1 MFAELLLEKSRQ
13 FTRTAAVRPGTH
25 SESTFKPAEMMKRC
39 FVTDTPEPIAMFRKG
54 LFVIT
59 ALAAAMSAQTFEIG
73 GQQSQPPA
81 QQQSTKQGRKAKGAS
96 PSGAAQNSEENSLR
110 FGVSIDATR
119 EQHAAD
125 DALRHNNAPVAYA
138 HAKRS
143 VEMAPGDKSTWFTL
157 GYAARLAGHL
167 SESES
172 AYKKGLQLSPDAAE
186 GLSGLAQTY
195 FRMGRVD
202 DAKRMLLDVI
212 AKYPTR
218 VDDQMM
224 AGELFMQSGDIP
236 RALQI
241 LQHAEQIKPSAHAEL
256 LMAIGYMKQHE
267 PGRAKQMLDAA
278 RRRDPNNIDVF
289 RAVANFQRESHDYQG
304 AIATLKSAPMQKPDL
319 LADLGYTYEL
329 AGMKQEAADTYSRY
343 ASADP
348 KNINAQ
354 LSAAQAWMRLNNLDK
369 AQQFVNQAAAIDPE
383 YYRLHAVRAAFARMQ
398 NKDDVAA
405 KEYEAA
411 LARMPEDVPE
421 GPIFP
426 IELRLNLSELYK
438 GLGNNAAAQQQ
449 IALAEQQIDKIQVEG
464 TQKAEFL
471 RVRASIEL
479 GGNDYNAAT
488 RDLQDAMK
496 LDPNNSNI
504 ELQYANLLWILQKK
518 PESEQ
523 IYLNVLK
530 HDPANRYAFESLGYL
545 MRDEGKIPQA
555 EQYFHQM
562 AKLYPADYVPYLALG
577 DMYTSIDRLDEA
589 EVAYEQGY
597 KLAPQSAALIAGGS
611 NAAIQNHK
619 FQLAGAWVH
628 RSTPAMMDDP
638 RIQREWERYL
648 FLDGKYRESAQFG
661 YKVLAQRPKDLD
673 GAVYLAYGLYNL
685 GRYDDTLALASQY
698 ELMLPKEPNFPL
710 LEGHVHKQQGLLD
723 QAVDDYGRALKRD
736 PKMVEAFVNRGYV
749 ENDLQDA
756 EAAIADFDQALK
768 YQPNNGS
775 ARLGAAFSNLE
786 LHRSHAA
793 LDQVAQ
799 AEKIVGVSAAT
810 HEVKATAY
818 RQLRQLQKAE
828 TEYRAA
834 ITLAPSD
841 VSLHTALADTLY
853 YEHKYRPAIDQ
864 LAIAIREAP
873 DDPFLYAQRAHAEA
887 ELKMRSATLEDVKL
901 AEEQGPDQGAV
912 LLATG
917 DALLL
922 LGEKEAAQQRFARAL
937 DAPDTNRVETR
948 LAFARLFVN
957 QHRYDD
963 ARQQVSLGFTEARVG
978 EASPATADDLVAAGN
993 IFLSMNDFE
1002 LAQKLY
1008 ERAKES
1014 GAADEQVAVGM
1025 ANVALAQGDDRQ
1037 AEQYL
1042 ATLGNRDQYVDDYDY
1057 MLAEGSIYR
1066 MRHDMPNAVN
1076 AFARAN
1082 ALAPENDNSEA
1093 QRSLHE
1099 AAGEAGMP
1107 VSGKFNVLSDFSMAP
1122 VFDDATIY
1130 TADAKLAG
1138 LSGNSSQLPTARR
1151 LVETQYTQGY
1161 RYHPGTDIPVVSGF
1175 FQLDHYAGNYSL
1187 PFASRVVSTDTN
1199 NYNIN
1204 SGLNPVLRLGS
1215 AKFEFNTGLQF
1226 TIRRDSNAQ
1235 TKFDV
1240 DQNLFRQFVYLS
1252 SSPLFNAL
1260 TIRGQAYHE
1269 SGPFTLQHLSS
1280 GEKGARLDFTVGRPW
1295 GKTALVTGYTVRDL
1309 QFNPLP
1315 SEFFS
1320 TSSYIGLQR
1329 KIGQKLT
1336 VTPMVETIRS
1346 WRVEGPQFAR
1356 AEAFMPAGSFE
1367 YRPTEKWTV
1376 DGNFAWQAGRGK
1388 DPLLHAYDNVQS
1400 GIFIS
1405 YLKPLRQNQR
1415 DGIGEFPVEYPIRF
1429 SVGVQQQSFFNL
1441 AGHGQA
1447 EIVPIVRLT
1456 VF

>member
-1 MFAELLLEKSRQ
+1 MKSSPVDTIFA
-13 FTRTAAVRPGTH
+13 
-25 SESTFKPAEMMKRC
+25 
-39 FVTDTPEPIAMFRKG
+39 PIAMFRKVS
-54 LFVIT
+54 LSIIV
-59 ALAAAMSAQTFEIG
+59 LAAVASLPAQTFEIG
-73 GQQSQPPA
+73 GQQSQSAPQAKQPA
-81 QQQSTKQGRKAKGAS
+81 KKKSGRIGSAGSTAS
-96 PSGAAQNSEENSLR
+96 AQPENPEQEGSALS
-110 FGVSIDATR
+110 FGGGINVQR
-119 EQHAAD
+119 EARAAD
-125 DALRHNNAPVAYA
+125 DALKHNNPAAAYT
-138 HAKRS
+138 HAKRV
-143 VEMAPGDKSTWFTL
+143 VEMAPGDKASWFTL
-157 GYAARLAGHL
+157 GYAARLSGHL
-167 SESES
+167 SDSEN
-172 AYKKGLQLSPDAAE
+172 AYKHGLQISPNSAD

-195 FRMGRVD
+195 FRMGRVN

-212 AKYPTR
+212 AKYPNR

-236 RALQI
+236 QALQI

-267 PGRAKQMLDAA
+267 PARAKQLLDMA
-278 RRRDPNNIDVF
+278 RRRDPNNIDIF
-289 RAVANFQRESHDYQG
+289 RAVANFQRESRDYAG
-304 AIATLKSAPMQKPDL
+304 AIATLKSAPSQKPDL

-329 AGMKQEAADTYSRY
+329 AGMKNEAADTYSRY
-343 ASADP
+343 ATADP
-348 KNINAQ
+348 KSINAQ
-354 LSAAQAWMRLNNLDK
+354 LSAAQAWMRIGDATK
-369 AQQFVNQAAAIDPE
+369 TQQFIDRAAGINPD
-383 YYRLHAVRAAFARMQ
+383 YYRLHAVRAALAKTQ
-398 NKDDVAA
+398 NKDEVAA

-411 LARMPEDVPE
+411 LARLPEDVPE

-426 IELRLNLSELYK
+426 IELRLNLSEIYK
-438 GLGNNAAAQQQ
+438 GLGDTAAAQHQ
-449 IALAEQQIDKIQVEG
+449 IALAEEQINKIQVEG
-464 TQKAEFL
+464 PQKAEFL
-471 RVRASIEL
+471 RVRASIEV
-479 GGNDYNAAT
+479 GGNNYDAAAK
-488 RDLQDAMK
+488 DLQDAMK

-518 PESEQ
+518 SDAEQ
-523 IYLNVLK
+523 VYLAVLK
-530 HDPANRYAFESLGYL
+530 HDPNNRYAYESLGYL
-545 MRDEGKIPQA
+545 MRDEGKVPQA
-555 EQYFHQM
+555 EDYFHKM
-562 AKLYPADYVPYLALG
+562 AKLFPNDYIPYLALG
-577 DMYTSIDRLDEA
+577 DMYTSLDRLDEA
-589 EVAYEQGY
+589 EAAYEQGY
-597 KLAPQSAALIAGGS
+597 KLAPQNPAIVAGGS

-619 FQLAGAWVH
+619 FQLAGTWVH

-638 RIQREWERYL
+638 RIQREWERAL

-673 GAVYLAYGLYNL
+673 GSVYLAYDLYNL

-698 ELMLPKEPNFPL
+698 ELTLPAEPNFPL
-710 LEGHVHKQQGLLD
+710 LEGHVHKQQALLD
-723 QAVDDYGRALKRD
+723 QAVDDYGRALQRD
-736 PKMVEAFVNRGYV
+736 PKMVEAYVNRGYV
-749 ENDLQDA
+749 ENDLQNA

-768 YQPNNGS
+768 FQPNNGS

-799 AEKIVGVSAAT
+799 AEKILGPSGAT

-834 ITLAPSD
+834 IALAPSD
-841 VSLHTALADTLY
+841 TSLHIALADTLY

-864 LAIAIREAP
+864 LTLAIREEP

-887 ELKMRSATLEDVKL
+887 ELKMRSETLQDVKL

-922 LGEKEAAQQRFARAL
+922 LGEKDAAQQRFARAL

-978 EASPATADDLVAAGN
+978 EAAPATADDLVAAGN
-993 IFLSMNDFE
+993 IFLSMNDFD

-1025 ANVALAQGDDRQ
+1025 ANVALAQGDDRR

-1042 ATLGNRDQYVDDYDY
+1042 EALGSRDQYLDDYDY
-1057 MLAEGSIYR
+1057 MLAEGAIHR
-1066 MRHDMPNAVN
+1066 MRHDMPEAVS

-1082 ALAPENDNSEA
+1082 ALAPETDNNEV

-1099 AAGEAGMP
+1099 AAGEEGMP
-1107 VSGKFNVLSDFSMAP
+1107 VKGNFNTLSDFSVAP
-1122 VFDDATIY
+1122 VFDDSTIY
-1130 TADAKLAG
+1130 TTDAKING
-1138 LSGNSSQLPTARR
+1138 LTANNSQLPSGRR

-1161 RYHPGTDIPVVSGF
+1161 RYHPTGGIPEVSGF
-1175 FQLDHYAGNYSL
+1175 FQLDHYSGNYSL
-1187 PFASRVVSTDTN
+1187 PFASRVVSTSTN
-1199 NYNIN
+1199 NYNFN
-1204 SGLNPVLRLGS
+1204 GGLNPVLRLGD
-1215 AKFEFNTGLQF
+1215 ARFDFDTGLQF
-1226 TIRRDSNAQ
+1226 TLRRDSNARSR
-1235 TKFDV
+1235 FDV
-1240 DQNLFRQFVYLS
+1240 NQNLFRQFVYLS

-1269 SGPFTLQHLSS
+1269 SGPFTLQNLNSS
-1280 GEKGARLDFTVGRPW
+1280 EKGARIDFTVGRPW
-1295 GKTALVTGYTVRDL
+1295 GKNALVTGYTIRDL
-1309 QFNPLP
+1309 QFNPVV

-1320 TSSYIGLQR
+1320 TSSYIGFQR
-1329 KIGQKLT
+1329 KFGQRFT
-1336 VTPMVETIRS
+1336 VTPMVEMIRS
-1346 WRVEGPQFAR
+1346 WRVLTTQYAR

-1367 YRPTEKWTV
+1367 YRPSEKWTV
-1376 DGNFAWQAGRGK
+1376 DGNFSWQSGRGK
-1388 DPLLHAYDNVQS
+1388 DPLLHAYDNMQS
-1400 GIFIS
+1400 GIYIS
-1405 YLKPLRQNQR
+1405 YLKPWRQKQH
-1415 DGIGEFPVEYPIRF
+1415 DGLGEFPVEYPIRF
-1429 SVGVQQQSFFNL
+1429 SVGVQQQNFFNL

-1447 EIVPIVRLT
+1447 EIVPVIRLT
-1456 VF
+1456 LF

>member
-1 MFAELLLEKSRQ
+1 
-13 FTRTAAVRPGTH
+13 
-25 SESTFKPAEMMKRC
+25 MMKSSSEAKD
-39 FVTDTPEPIAMFRKG
+39 FAP
-54 LFVIT
+54 L
-59 ALAAAMSAQTFEIG
+59 ALAWKTVFVVVALATSSCLAQTWEVG
-73 GQQSQPPA
+73 GQSQPA
-81 QQQSTKQGRKAKGAS
+81 QQKTQPQHKTGKAAA
-96 PSGAAQNSEENSLR
+96 PSVAPEENSLQ
-110 FGVSIDATR
+110 FGSSIEATR
-119 EQHAAD
+119 QQRAAD
-125 DALRHNNAPVAYA
+125 DALRHNNAPAAYE
-138 HAKRS
+138 HAKRA
-143 VEMAPGDKSTWFTL
+143 VDMAPGDKSTWFTL
-157 GYAARLAGHL
+157 GYAARLSGHL
-167 SESES
+167 SDSER
-172 AYKKGLQLSPDAAE
+172 AYKHGLQLSPNSPE
-186 GLSGLAQTY
+186 GMSGLAQTY
-195 FRMGRVD
+195 FRQGRVD

-212 AKYPTR
+212 QKYPNR
-218 VDDQMM
+218 IDDQMM

-236 RALQI
+236 QALQI

-267 PGRAKQMLDAA
+267 TARAKQLLDMA
-278 RRRDPNNIDVF
+278 RRRDPNNIDIF
-289 RAVANFQRESHDYQG
+289 RAVANFQREGHDYQG
-304 AIATLKSAPMQKPDL
+304 AIATLKSAPVQKPDL

-329 AGMKQEAADTYSRY
+329 AGMKQEAADTYSKY
-343 ASADP
+343 ATSDP

-354 LSAAQAWMRLNNLDK
+354 LSAAQAWMRLNNIDK
-369 AQQFVNQAAAIDPE
+369 AQQFISQAATIDPD
-383 YYRLHAVRAAFARMQ
+383 YYRLHAVRASLAKTQ
-398 NKDDVAA
+398 NKDAVAA
-405 KEYEAA
+405 QEYEAA

-426 IELRLNLSELYK
+426 IELRLNLSEIYK

-449 IALAEQQIDKIQVEG
+449 IALAEQAIDKIQVEG
-464 TQKAEFL
+464 PQKAEFL
-471 RVRASIEL
+471 RVRASVAT
-479 GGNDYNAAT
+479 GSQNYAAAAK
-488 RDLQDAMK
+488 DLQDAMQ

-504 ELQYANLLWILQKK
+504 ELQYANLLWIQQKK
-518 PESEQ
+518 SDAQQ
-523 IYLNVLK
+523 IYLAVLK
-530 HDPANRYAFESLGYL
+530 HDPANRFALESLGYL
-545 MRDEGKIPQA
+545 MRDMGKIPEA

-562 AKLYPADYVPYLALG
+562 AKLYPDDYVPYLALG
-577 DMYTSIDRLDEA
+577 DMYTAIDKLDQA

-597 KLAPQSAALIAGGS
+597 KLAPQNPALVAGGA

-619 FQLAGAWVH
+619 FQLAQMWVH

-638 RIQREWERYL
+638 RVQREWERSL
-648 FLDGKYRESAQFG
+648 FFEGKYRESAQFG

-673 GAVYLAYGLYNL
+673 GAVYLAYALYNL
-685 GRYDDTLALASQY
+685 GRYDDTLALASRY
-698 ELMLPKEPNFPL
+698 EVMLPQEPNFPL
-710 LEGHVHKQQGLLD
+710 LQGHVHKQQGLLD
-723 QAVDDYGRALKRD
+723 KAADDYGRALKRD

-756 EAAIADFDQALK
+756 DAAIADFNQALK
-768 YQPNNGS
+768 FQPNNGS

-799 AEKIVGVSAAT
+799 AEKILGVSAAT

-834 ITLAPSD
+834 ITMSPSD

-853 YEHKYRPAIDQ
+853 YEHKYKPAIDQ
-864 LAIAIREAP
+864 LTIAIREQS

-901 AEEQGPDQGAV
+901 AEDQAPDQGAV

-922 LGEKEAAQQRFARAL
+922 LGEKDAAQQRFARAL
-937 DAPDTNRVETR
+937 DSPDTNRVETR

-957 QHRYDD
+957 QHKYDD
-963 ARQQVSLGFTEARVG
+963 ARQQVALGFTEARVG
-978 EASPATADDLVAAGN
+978 ESMPATADDLVAAGN
-993 IFLSMNDFE
+993 IFLSMNDFD

-1008 ERAKES
+1008 ERAKEA
-1014 GAADEQVAVGM
+1014 GAADEQVAIGM
-1025 ANVALAQGDDRQ
+1025 ANVALAQGDDRR

-1042 ATLGNRDQYVDDYDY
+1042 ASLGNRDQYLDDYDY

-1066 MRHDMPNAVN
+1066 MRHDMPNAVS

-1082 ALAPENDNSEA
+1082 ALAPENDNNEV

-1107 VSGKFNVLSDFSMAP
+1107 ITGNVNLLSDFSIAP
-1122 VFDDATIY
+1122 VFDDSTIY
-1130 TADAKLAG
+1130 TTDARLAG
-1138 LSGNSSQLPTARR
+1138 LTGNTSQLPTARR
-1151 LVETQYTQGY
+1151 LVETQFTQGY
-1161 RYHPGTDIPVVSGF
+1161 RYHPGPGIPVVSGF

-1187 PFASRVVSTDTN
+1187 PFASRVVATDTN
-1199 NYNIN
+1199 NYNLNGGI
-1204 SGLNPVLRLGS
+1204 NPVLRLGS

-1226 TIRRDSNAQ
+1226 TVRRDSNER

-1240 DQNLFRQFVYLS
+1240 NQNLFRQFAYMS

-1260 TIRGQAYHE
+1260 TIRAMAYHE

-1280 GEKGARLDFTVGRPW
+1280 GEKGARIDFTVGRPW
-1295 GKTALVTGYTVRDL
+1295 GKNALVTGYTVRDL
-1309 QFNPLP
+1309 QFNPII

-1320 TSSYIGLQR
+1320 TSSYVGFQR
-1329 KIGQKLT
+1329 QFGQKLT
-1336 VTPMVETIRS
+1336 LTPMVQMIRS
-1346 WRVEGPQFAR
+1346 WRVEAPQYAR
-1356 AEAFMPAGSFE
+1356 AEAFMPAATFE

-1376 DGNFAWQAGRGK
+1376 DGNFAWQSGRGK

-1400 GIFIS
+1400 GIYIS

-1415 DGIGEFPVEYPIRF
+1415 DGLGEFPVEYPIRF
-1429 SVGVQQQSFFNL
+1429 SVGVQQQNFFNL
-1441 AGHGQA
+1441 AGSGQT
-1447 EIVPIVRLT
+1447 EIVPVIRLT
-1456 VF
+1456 LF

>member
-1 MFAELLLEKSRQ
+1 MKSSSETKDFAPL
-13 FTRTAAVRPGTH
+13 
-25 SESTFKPAEMMKRC
+25 
-39 FVTDTPEPIAMFRKG
+39 
-54 LFVIT
+54 
-59 ALAAAMSAQTFEIG
+59 ALAWKTVFVVVALATSSCLAQTWEVG
-73 GQQSQPPA
+73 GQSQPA
-81 QQQSTKQGRKAKGAS
+81 QQKTQPQHKAGKASS
-96 PSGAAQNSEENSLR
+96 PSVAPEENSLQ
-110 FGVSIDATR
+110 FGSSIEATR
-119 EQHAAD
+119 QQRAAD
-125 DALRHNNAPVAYA
+125 DALRHNNAPAAYQ
-138 HAKRS
+138 HAQRA
-143 VEMAPGDKSTWFTL
+143 VELAPGDKSTWFTL

-167 SESES
+167 SDSER
-172 AYKKGLQLSPDAAE
+172 AYKHGLQLSPNSPD
-186 GLSGLAQTY
+186 GMSGLAQTY
-195 FRMGRVD
+195 FRQGRVN

-212 AKYPTR
+212 QKYPNR
-218 VDDQMM
+218 IDDQMM

-236 RALQI
+236 QALQI

-267 PGRAKQMLDAA
+267 TGRAKQLLDMA
-278 RRRDPNNIDVF
+278 RRRDPNNIDIF
-289 RAVANFQRESHDYQG
+289 RAVANFQREGHDYQG
-304 AIATLKSAPMQKPDL
+304 AIATLKSAPVQKPDL
-319 LADLGYTYEL
+319 LADLGYTYDL
-329 AGMKQEAADTYSRY
+329 AGMKQEAADTYSKY
-343 ASADP
+343 ATSDP

-369 AQQFVNQAAAIDPE
+369 AQQFISQAATIDPD
-383 YYRLHAVRAAFARMQ
+383 YYRLHAVRASLAKTQ
-398 NKDDVAA
+398 NKDAVAA
-405 KEYEAA
+405 QEYEAA

-426 IELRLNLSELYK
+426 IELRLNLSEIYK

-449 IALAEQQIDKIQVEG
+449 IALAEQAIDKIQVEG
-464 TQKAEFL
+464 PQKAEFL
-471 RVRASIEL
+471 RVRASIAM
-479 GGNDYNAAT
+479 GSQNYAAAAK
-488 RDLQDAMK
+488 DLQDAMQ

-504 ELQYANLLWILQKK
+504 ELQYANLLWIQQKK
-518 PESEQ
+518 SDAQQ
-523 IYLNVLK
+523 IYLAVLK
-530 HDPANRYAFESLGYL
+530 HDPANRFALESLGYL
-545 MRDEGKIPQA
+545 MRDMGKIPEA
-555 EQYFHQM
+555 EQYFHEM
-562 AKLYPADYVPYLALG
+562 AKLYPDDYVPYLALG
-577 DMYTSIDRLDEA
+577 DMYTAIDKLDQA

-597 KLAPQSAALIAGGS
+597 KLAPQNAALVAGGA

-619 FQLAGAWVH
+619 FQLAQTWVH

-638 RIQREWERYL
+638 RVQREWERSL
-648 FLDGKYRESAQFG
+648 FFEGKYRESAQFG
-661 YKVLAQRPKDLD
+661 YKVLVQRPKDLD
-673 GAVYLAYGLYNL
+673 GAVYLAYALYNL
-685 GRYDDTLALASQY
+685 GRYDDTLALASRY
-698 ELMLPKEPNFPL
+698 EVMLPQEPNFPL
-710 LEGHVHKQQGLLD
+710 LQGHVHKQQGLLD
-723 QAVDDYGRALKRD
+723 KAVDDYGRALKRD

-756 EAAIADFDQALK
+756 DAAIADFDQALK
-768 YQPNNGS
+768 LQPNNGS

-799 AEKIVGVSAAT
+799 AEKILGVSAAT

-834 ITLAPSD
+834 ITMSPSD

-853 YEHKYRPAIDQ
+853 YEHKYKPAIDQ
-864 LAIAIREAP
+864 LTIAIREQS

-901 AEEQGPDQGAV
+901 AENQAPDQGAV

-937 DAPDTNRVETR
+937 DAPDTNRVEAR

-957 QHRYDD
+957 QHKYDD
-963 ARQQVSLGFTEARVG
+963 ARQQVSLGFTEARIG
-978 EASPATADDLVAAGN
+978 ESMPATADDLVAAGN
-993 IFLSMNDFE
+993 IFLSMNDFD

-1008 ERAKES
+1008 ERAKEA
-1014 GAADEQVAVGM
+1014 GAADEQVAIGM
-1025 ANVALAQGDDRQ
+1025 ANVALAQGDDRR

-1042 ATLGNRDQYVDDYDY
+1042 ASLGNRDQYLDDYDY

-1066 MRHDMPNAVN
+1066 MRHDMPNAVS

-1082 ALAPENDNSEA
+1082 ALAPENDNNEV

-1107 VSGKFNVLSDFSMAP
+1107 ITSSVNVLSDFSIAP

-1130 TADAKLAG
+1130 TTDARLAG

-1151 LVETQYTQGY
+1151 LVETQFTQGY
-1161 RYHPGTDIPVVSGF
+1161 RYHPGSGIPVVSGF

-1187 PFASRVVSTDTN
+1187 PFASRIVSTDTN
-1199 NYNIN
+1199 NYNLNGGI
-1204 SGLNPVLRLGS
+1204 NPVLRLGS
-1215 AKFEFNTGLQF
+1215 AKFEFNSGLQF
-1226 TIRRDSNAQ
+1226 TVRRDSNER

-1240 DQNLFRQFVYLS
+1240 NQNLFRQFAYVA

-1260 TIRGQAYHE
+1260 TIRGMAYHE

-1280 GEKGARLDFTVGRPW
+1280 GEKGARLDFTIGRPW
-1295 GKTALVTGYTVRDL
+1295 GKNALVTGYTIRDL
-1309 QFNPLP
+1309 QFNPII

-1320 TSSYIGLQR
+1320 TSSYIGFQR
-1329 KIGQKLT
+1329 QFGQKLT
-1336 VTPMVETIRS
+1336 LTPMVQMIRS
-1346 WRVEGPQFAR
+1346 WRVEAPQYAR
-1356 AEAFMPAGSFE
+1356 AEAFMPAATFE

-1376 DGNFAWQAGRGK
+1376 DGNFAWQSGRGK

-1400 GIFIS
+1400 GIYIS

-1415 DGIGEFPVEYPIRF
+1415 DGLGEFPVEYPIRF
-1429 SVGVQQQSFFNL
+1429 SVGVQQQNFFNL
-1441 AGHGQA
+1441 AGSGQT
-1447 EIVPIVRLT
+1447 EIVPVIRLT
-1456 VF
+1456 LF

>member
-1 MFAELLLEKSRQ
+1 MQSSFVDKNFALTPMMRQ
-13 FTRTAAVRPGTH
+13 G
-25 SESTFKPAEMMKRC
+25 
-39 FVTDTPEPIAMFRKG
+39 I
-54 LFVIT
+54 FVIL
-59 ALAAAMSAQTFEIG
+59 ALAASLSAQTFEIG
-73 GQQSQPPA
+73 GQQSQPS
-81 QQQSTKQGRKAKGAS
+81 QQKTPSAAKKKSGKAGTGAS
-96 PSGAAQNSEENSLR
+96 RVAAESVQEEPGIGT
-110 FGVSIDATR
+110 FGESIGVQR
-119 EQHAAD
+119 ERRAAD
-125 DALRHNNAPVAYA
+125 DALRHNNAAAAYT
-138 HAKRS
+138 HAQRS
-143 VEMAPGDKSTWFTL
+143 AEMAPGDKSAWFTL
-157 GYAARLAGHL
+157 GYAARLSGHL
-167 SESES
+167 SDSES
-172 AYKKGLQLSPDAAE
+172 AYKHGLQIAPNAAD

-195 FRMGRVD
+195 FRMGRVN

-212 AKYPTR
+212 AKYPNR

-224 AGELFMQSGDIP
+224 AGELFMQSGDVQQAI
-236 RALQI
+236 QI
-241 LQHAEQIKPSAHAEL
+241 LQRAEQLKPSAHAEL
-256 LMAIGYMKQHE
+256 LMAIGYMKLHE
-267 PGRAKQMLDAA
+267 TARAKQLLDMA
-278 RRRDPNNIDVF
+278 RRRDPNNIDIF
-289 RAVANFQRESHDYQG
+289 RAVANFQRESHDYAG
-304 AIATLKSAPMQKPDL
+304 AIATLKSAPSQKPDL

-343 ASADP
+343 ANADP

-354 LSAAQAWMRLNNLDK
+354 LSAAQAWMRLNDLAK
-369 AQQFVNQAAAIDPE
+369 TQQFIDHAAGIDPDH
-383 YYRLHAVRAAFARMQ
+383 YRLHAVRAAFAKMQ
-398 NKDDVAA
+398 NKDQLAA

-411 LARMPEDVPE
+411 LARLPEDVPE

-426 IELRLNLSELYK
+426 IEMRLNLSELYK
-438 GLGNNAAAQQQ
+438 SLGNNAAAQQQ
-449 IALAEQQIDKIQVEG
+449 IVLAEQEINKIQVEG
-464 TQKAEFL
+464 PQKAEFL
-471 RVRASIEL
+471 RVRASIAM
-479 GGNDYNAAT
+479 GGNDYAAAAK
-488 RDLQDAMK
+488 DLQDAMN

-504 ELQYANLLWILQKK
+504 ELQYANLLWITQKK
-518 PESEQ
+518 PEAER
-523 IYLNVLK
+523 IYLAVLK

-545 MRDEGKIPQA
+545 MRDQGKIPEA

-562 AKLYPADYVPYLALG
+562 AKLYPNDYVPYLALG
-577 DMYTSIDRLDEA
+577 DMYTSLDRLDQA
-589 EVAYEQGY
+589 ELAYEQGY
-597 KLAPQSAALIAGGS
+597 KLAPQNSAMIAGGS

-619 FQLAGAWVH
+619 FQLAGTWVH

-638 RIQREWERYL
+638 KIQREWERYL

-661 YKVLAQRPKDLD
+661 YKVLAQRPTDLD
-673 GAVYLAYGLYNL
+673 GAVYLAYDLYNL

-698 ELMLPKEPNFPL
+698 ELALPKEPNFPL
-710 LEGHVHKQQGLLD
+710 LEGHVHKQQALLD
-723 QAVDDYGRALKRD
+723 QAVDDYGRALQRD
-736 PKMVEAFVNRGYV
+736 PKMVEAYVNRGYV
-749 ENDLQDA
+749 LNDLQDG

-768 YQPNNGS
+768 LQPNNGS

-786 LHRSHAA
+786 LHRAHPA
-793 LDQVAQ
+793 LDQVVA
-799 AEKIVGVSAAT
+799 AEKILGASAAT

-834 ITLAPSD
+834 ITMAPSD
-841 VSLHTALADTLY
+841 VSLHIALADTLY

-864 LAIAIREAP
+864 LTIAIREEP
-873 DDPFLYAQRAHAEA
+873 DNPFLYAQRAHAEA
-887 ELKMRSATLEDVKL
+887 ELKMRSETLEDVKL
-901 AEEQGPDQGAV
+901 AEQQASDQGAV

-922 LGEKEAAQQRFARAL
+922 LGEREAAQQRFARAL

-957 QHRYDD
+957 QHKYDD

-978 EASPATADDLVAAGN
+978 EAAPASADDLVAAGN
-993 IFLSMNDFE
+993 IFLSMNDFD

-1025 ANVALAQGDDRQ
+1025 ANVALAQGDDRR

-1042 ATLGNRDQYVDDYDY
+1042 ASLGSRDQYLDDYDY
-1057 MLAEGSIYR
+1057 MLAEGSIAR
-1066 MRHDMPNAVN
+1066 MRHDMPNAVS

-1082 ALAPENDNSEA
+1082 ALAPENDNNEV

-1099 AAGEAGMP
+1099 AAGEAGVP
-1107 VSGKFNVLSDFSMAP
+1107 VNGKFNVLSDFSVAP
-1122 VFDDATIY
+1122 VFDDLTIY
-1130 TADAKLAG
+1130 TTDAKIFG
-1138 LSGNSSQLPTARR
+1138 LTGNTSQLPSGRR

-1161 RYHPGTDIPVVSGF
+1161 RYHPEGVPTVSGF
-1175 FQLDHYAGNYSL
+1175 FQLDHYSGNYSL
-1187 PFASRVVSTDTN
+1187 PFASRVVSTSTN
-1199 NYNIN
+1199 NYNFNGGI
-1204 SGLNPVLRLGS
+1204 NPVLRVGA

-1226 TIRRDSNAQ
+1226 TVRRDGNAR

-1240 DQNLFRQFVYLS
+1240 DQNLFRQFVYLA

-1269 SGPFTLQHLSS
+1269 SGPFTMQNLSS
-1280 GEKGARLDFTVGRPW
+1280 GEKGARIDFTVGRPW

-1309 QFNPLP
+1309 QFNPVA

-1329 KIGQKLT
+1329 KFGQRFT
-1336 VTPMVETIRS
+1336 ITPMVEMIRS
-1346 WRVEGPQFAR
+1346 WRVQASQSAR

-1376 DGNFAWQAGRGK
+1376 DGNFAWQSGRGK

-1405 YLKPLRQNQR
+1405 YLKPFRQNQR
-1415 DGIGEFPVEYPIRF
+1415 DGLGEFPVEYPIRF
-1429 SVGVQQQSFFNL
+1429 SVGFQQQSFFNL
-1441 AGHGQA
+1441 AGSGQA
-1447 EIVPIVRLT
+1447 EIVPVIRLT
-1456 VF
+1456 LF